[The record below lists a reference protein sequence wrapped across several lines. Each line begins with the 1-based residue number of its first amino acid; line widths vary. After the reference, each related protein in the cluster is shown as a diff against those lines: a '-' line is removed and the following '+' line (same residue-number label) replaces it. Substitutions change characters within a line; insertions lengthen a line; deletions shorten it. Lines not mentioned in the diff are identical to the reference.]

1 MTIEN
6 LKKCKYG
13 LTHSGTFHADDVFA
27 TAFIKMINPS
37 ITIIRASSIPN
48 DFKGIVYD
56 IGGGLFD
63 HHGNDNKKRP
73 NGIPYAAF
81 GKLWAHFAPF
91 IYDDY
96 IVKKIDKKFIAPLDL
111 SDNTG
116 LPDTLCSAIGA
127 MNPTHEANGDKEFV
141 EAVKFATVILNNLIN
156 HEIKNYEEEKEV
168 KEIYEKSINK
178 EIIVLDK
185 HLHFTDYLP
194 GTEAIYV
201 IFPSNRGGYLAQGVP
216 INSDT
221 VELKRPFPA
230 SWTQELPEYLT
241 FCHNS
246 RFLISAKTLDDIIY
260 ACNIALKDVNYDR

>member
-13 LTHSGTFHADDVFA
+13 LTHNGTFHADDVFA

-37 ITIIRASSIPN
+37 IKIIRASSIPN

-63 HHGNDNKKRP
+63 HHASDNKKRP
-73 NGIPYAAF
+73 NGISYAAF

-116 LPDTLCSAIGA
+116 SPDTLCSAIAA
-127 MNPTHEANGDKEFV
+127 MNPTHEVNGDKEFA
-141 EAVKFATVILNNLIN
+141 EAVKFATIILKNLIQ
-156 HEIKNYEEEKEV
+156 HEMNYYEEEKEV

-194 GTEAIYV
+194 KTEAIYV
-201 IFPSNRGGYLAQGVP
+201 IFPSNRGGYSAQGVP
-216 INSDT
+216 INNDT
-221 VELKRPFPA
+221 IELKRPFPA
-230 SWTQELPEYLT
+230 SWTQELPDYLT

-246 RFLISAKTLDDIIY
+246 RFLISARTLDDIIY
-260 ACNIALKDVNYDR
+260 ACNIALKDGE

>member
-13 LTHSGTFHADDVFA
+13 LTHNGTFHADDVFA

-37 ITIIRASSIPN
+37 IKIIRASSIPN

-63 HHGNDNKKRP
+63 HHASDNKKRP
-73 NGIPYAAF
+73 NGISYAAF

-116 LPDTLCSAIGA
+116 SPDTLCFAIGA

-201 IFPSNRGGYLAQGVP
+201 IFPSNRGGYSAQGVP

-230 SWTQELPEYLT
+230 SWTQELPDYLT

>member
-27 TAFIKMINPS
+27 TAFIKLINPN
-37 ITIIRASSIPN
+37 IKVIRASSVPV

-56 IGGGLFD
+56 IGNGLFD
-63 HHGNDNKKRP
+63 HHSLDNKKRS

-96 IVKKIDKKFIAPLDL
+96 IVGKIDKKFIAPLDL

-116 LPDTLCSAIGA
+116 SPDTLCSAIAA
-127 MNPTHEANGDKEFV
+127 MNPVDEANGDKEFA
-141 EAVKFATVILNNLIN
+141 EAVKFATIILKNLIQ

-178 EIIVLDK
+178 EIIVLNK

-194 GTEAIYV
+194 KTEAI
-201 IFPSNRGGYLAQGVP
+201 
-216 INSDT
+216 
-221 VELKRPFPA
+221 
-230 SWTQELPEYLT
+230 
-241 FCHNS
+241 
-246 RFLISAKTLDDIIY
+246 
-260 ACNIALKDVNYDR
+260 